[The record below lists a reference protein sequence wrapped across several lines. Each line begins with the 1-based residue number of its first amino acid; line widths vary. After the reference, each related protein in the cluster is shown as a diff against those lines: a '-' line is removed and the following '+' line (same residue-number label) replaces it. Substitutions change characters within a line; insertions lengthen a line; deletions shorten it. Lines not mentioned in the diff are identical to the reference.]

1 MVLVRKVSAQKTEA
15 DKRIFLDNIIVPF
28 SETYAS
34 KVAEITARHH
44 VNRAVM
50 SPISL
55 FSFENLSSS
64 ILLVIDGKDFDGIF
78 G

>member
-15 DKRIFLDNIIVPF
+15 EIVPF